1 MQEENPETIKR
12 LKRMIEDTKK
22 RIQNERKETVFLA
35 NKIAEMTAE
44 RWVVIRSNRSKGE
57 ILGVSSVEDSRW
69 NGYRFRLIDG
79 EAYICIRYY
88 ETNQE
93 VSVLLPV
100 GGAVALRIRD
110 IEPEIMAGSEEVIR
124 IYAFD
129 DRLIAESH
137 Q

>member
-1 MQEENPETIKR
+1 MQEENPEVISRLQRLIK
-12 LKRMIEDTKK
+12 EANK
-22 RIQNERKETVFLA
+22 RIHNERKEVLVLS
-35 NKIAEMTAE
+35 NKIADLTAK